1 MDSDCNTRLTAQ
13 CGQLATKG
21 CEVKSGGRV
30 CHVAKGGRK
39 LGWERTCR
47 GRGRGFF
54 PRHAQP
60 ETRHVSHITLTRLS
74 LMTTRRHP
82 TSSTRT
88 MPSQSPL
95 GRCFRLIGTYNQF
108 FMPRSQGC
116 IETRHCHVAHFRAL
130 LVRAARLLSVLAV
143 ASLFF
148 FSFLFFSSSFISCH
162 PNLSAAT
169 SPSPSPSPPPPLAL
183 TQAIPHRRHVIPWG
197 HSNHPLHPSSHG
209 LWAHKSHP
217 TAVALTVPGAPT
229 KETSDKSFPFFFPSS
244 LTVQD
249 TSPSRACRPPFCRR
263 HNHHHFIAS
272 TTGATSPT
280 PSSLQ
285 LVSPNSATQTGGAKG
300 ALDPTIPATH

>member
-54 PRHAQP
+54 PCHTLP
-60 ETRHVSHITLTRLS
+60 EMRHVSHITLTRLS
-74 LMTTRRHP
+74 LMTTCWHP

-95 GRCFRLIGTYNQF
+95 GRCFWLIGTYNQF

-130 LVRAARLLSVLAV
+130 LVRAARFLSMLAV

-148 FSFLFFSSSFISCH
+148 FSFLFFFSSLSSKPVSCDIAVAVASTSQY
-162 PNLSAAT
+162 PVAAT
-169 SPSPSPSPPPPLAL
+169 SSLGGTPTTRCTHPHTGRGHTKATPPSSPSPCLV
-183 TQAIPHRRHVIPWG
+183 H
-197 HSNHPLHPSSHG
+197 
-209 LWAHKSHP
+209 
-217 TAVALTVPGAPT
+217 
-229 KETSDKSFPFFFPSS
+229 
-244 LTVQD
+244 
-249 TSPSRACRPPFCRR
+249 
-263 HNHHHFIAS
+263 
-272 TTGATSPT
+272 
-280 PSSLQ
+280 LQ
-285 LVSPNSATQTGGAKG
+285 
-300 ALDPTIPATH
+300 

>member
-60 ETRHVSHITLTRLS
+60 ETRHVSHIHSCIHCSTRAVTSHKRIYRNQAVQSLTQLS
-74 LMTTRRHP
+74 LTTTRRRP
-82 TSSTRT
+82 TSSTRST
-88 MPSQSPL
+88 PSQSPL
-95 GRCFRLIGTYNQF
+95 GRRFRLIGTYNQF

-116 IETRHCHVAHFRAL
+116 IETRHCHVAHFRVL

-148 FSFLFFSSSFISCH
+148 FSFLFFSFLFFSSFIPCH
-162 PNLSAAT
+162 LNLSAAT
-169 SPSPSPSPPPPLAL
+169 SPSPSPPPPLTF
-183 TQAIPHRRHVIPWG
+183 TQAIPRRRH
-197 HSNHPLHPSSHG
+197 
-209 LWAHKSHP
+209 
-217 TAVALTVPGAPT
+217 
-229 KETSDKSFPFFFPSS
+229 
-244 LTVQD
+244 
-249 TSPSRACRPPFCRR
+249 
-263 HNHHHFIAS
+263 
-272 TTGATSPT
+272 
-280 PSSLQ
+280 
-285 LVSPNSATQTGGAKG
+285 
-300 ALDPTIPATH
+300 